1 MARQLY
7 TESGDKKVDAKLLAR
22 LTPAQRREFKKADEK
37 HRKVKYQDQDTKI
50 DKQIIKKIKAK
61 PNGKN
66 GKKGKSKNKRG

>member
-7 TESGDKKVDAKLLAR
+7 TESGDKKVDAKLMKR
-22 LTPAQRREFKKADEK
+22 LTPAQRRAFEKMDEK
-37 HRKVKYQDQDTKI
+37 HRKVKYQSEDTKL

>member
-7 TESGDKKVDAKLLAR
+7 TESGDKKVDAKLLAK

-37 HRKVKYQDQDTKI
+37 HRKVKYQSEDTKI

-61 PNGKN
+61 SNGKK
-66 GKKGKSKNKRG
+66 GKGKSKNKRG

>member
-7 TESGDKKVDAKLLAR
+7 TESGDKKVDAKLMKR
-22 LTPAQRREFKKADEK
+22 LTPAQRRAFEKKDKE

-61 PNGKN
+61 PNGK
-66 GKKGKSKNKRG
+66 KGKTKNKRG

>member
-7 TESGDKKVDAKLLAR
+7 TEKGDKKVDAKLLAR

-37 HRKVKYQDQDTKI
+37 HRKVKYQSEDTKI

-61 PNGKN
+61 SN
-66 GKKGKSKNKRG
+66 GKKSSVATKRRKKS

>member
-66 GKKGKSKNKRG
+66 GKKGKSKNK

>member
-7 TESGDKKVDAKLLAR
+7 TEAGDKKVDAKLLAR

-37 HRKVKYQDQDTKI
+37 HRKVKYQNQDTKI

-61 PNGKN
+61 SN
-66 GKKGKSKNKRG
+66 GKKSKSKNKRG